1 MGHGNHGSGEVLQ
14 ELFKPIHTFCVQVV
28 GRFVQEEHV
37 RLGEQQTAES
47 HTAFFTAGEI
57 TDLGIPRRKTKRVS
71 SNFHLRIGVRTAGS
85 DDGFKPSLLGS

>member
-1 MGHGNHGSGEVLQ
+1 MS
-14 ELFKPIHTFCVQVV
+14 
-28 GRFVQEEHV
+28 

-85 DDGFKPSLLGS
+85 DDSFKPSLLGGLRRQNQRRDRHKPHRLC